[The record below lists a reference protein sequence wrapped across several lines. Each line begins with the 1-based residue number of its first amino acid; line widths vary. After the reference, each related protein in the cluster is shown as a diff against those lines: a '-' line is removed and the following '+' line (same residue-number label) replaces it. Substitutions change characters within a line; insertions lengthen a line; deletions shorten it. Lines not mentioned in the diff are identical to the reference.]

1 MLKNKKILIIITGSI
16 AAYKTLFL
24 IRLLKENK
32 AEVNVV
38 ITDSAKK
45 FITPLS
51 ISALSGNKVYENL
64 FNLTDENEMGHIRLA
79 KENDLILVAPA
90 SANFIS
96 KIACGMADD
105 LASTIL
111 LASSTKTII
120 IPAMNVNMYKNNIIQ
135 ENIKYLEKT
144 GYSFIFGESG
154 DLACGDYGKG
164 RMAEPEHILE
174 LVSNSF
180 SNLLLFKGIHAL
192 VTAGPTQEPIDP
204 VRFLSNNSSGIQGYL
219 IAEELAKSGAR
230 VSLVS
235 GPTNLKIPNKI
246 HDFIKVKTAQEM
258 YKACISKIPR
268 DLFISVAA
276 VTDWKAKANNN
287 KIKKTDS
294 PPKINFLNNPD
305 ILKAVSLHKKRP
317 RLVVGFAA
325 ETENLI
331 KNAIKKLKQKKCDLI
346 IANNVRKKD
355 NVFGGKYNSVNIV
368 NAKGSFLKLSKMSK
382 SDLSKKILK
391 EAIYPLLN

>member
-144 GYSFIFGESG
+144 GYSFIFGKSG

-164 RMAEPEHILE
+164 RMAEPEYILE

-219 IAEELAKSGAR
+219 LAEELAKSGAR

-368 NAKGSFLKLSKMSK
+368 NANGSFLKLSKMSK

>member
-144 GYSFIFGESG
+144 GYNFIFGESG

-219 IAEELAKSGAR
+219 LAEELAKSGAR

-368 NAKGSFLKLSKMSK
+368 NANGSFLKLSKMSK